1 MKCTPKISKLS
12 KMSKFWSK
20 TRIILL
26 HVNQYLMCINAE
38 NHPTVE
44 FFMFISITF
53 PYTARLYETI
63 EAWLS
68 SWINANSTFVQYLF
82 FVVLIYCFRHFMLTA
97 CEV

>member
-1 MKCTPKISKLS
+1 M
-12 KMSKFWSK
+12 
-20 TRIILL
+20 
-26 HVNQYLMCINAE
+26 HVNQYLMCINTE

-53 PYTARLYETI
+53 PYIARLYETI

-82 FVVLIYCFRHFMLTA
+82 LYSFDILLQTLYANCM
-97 CEV
+97 